1 MGIISSIGNRAKV
14 LFDPRYRHMYAQ
26 RRITSIPERNRAA
39 DHAASRMPRPVVIPE
54 ADDTF
59 ARLDADG
66 YAMCTGLLS
75 PQQVVEMRRYFET
88 CLAFDGYRPELGK
101 FRVPENAPKGTH
113 VANFDHADVV
123 GAPHALAVA
132 NNPVVLSAVGKVLGA
147 KPTISYMTAWWSIAH
162 GEAAK
167 EAELFH
173 RDVDDLRFIKLF
185 IYLTD
190 VDENSGPHAFV
201 KGTHGINKLTDI
213 RRLSEEEVAREF
225 GAENMLSFTGPAGT
239 AFIEN
244 TYGVHRGVPPKT
256 RTRLLFQVLYSL
268 NEFVGGPKR
277 PVAPYIP
284 EQDGVRLDEY
294 INRVYLKQPASHE

>member
-1 MGIISSIGNRAKV
+1 MSIISGLRNRAKV

-26 RRITSIPERNRAA
+26 RRVVGMPQRSAAA
-39 DHAASRMPRPVVIPE
+39 DRLASRLPRHSNLPE
-54 ADDTF
+54 AAETF
-59 ARLDADG
+59 KRLDTDG
-66 YAMCTGLLS
+66 YSMLPGLLS
-75 PQQVVEMRRYFET
+75 DEQVKEMRGYFET
-88 CLAFDGYRPELGK
+88 RLAFDGYRPEVGK
-101 FRVPENAPKGTH
+101 FKAPQNAPKGTH
-113 VANFDHADVV
+113 VANFDHLDVV
-123 GAPHALAVA
+123 NAPHALAVA
-132 NNPVVLSAVGKVLGA
+132 NNPIVLSAVGDVLGA

-167 EAELFH
+167 EAELYH

-190 VDENSGPHAFV
+190 VDEGSGPHAFV
-201 KGTHGINKLTDI
+201 KGTHKVDKLTEI

-225 GAENMLSFTGPAGT
+225 GAGNMLSFTGPAGT

-268 NEFVGGPKR
+268 TEYVGGPRR
-277 PVAPYIP
+277 PVAPFVS
-284 EQDGVRLDEY
+284 EQDGVKLDRY
-294 INRVYLKQPASHE
+294 VNRVYLK